1 MDISKHEVT
10 APKYQINIKD
20 ALRGLLIAAGT
31 AAGFIIQ
38 STVESGS
45 LDINWKKVGMAA
57 LAGGLTYIIKNY
69 FTPAVVKVPLSDVE
83 AQAAKDAGEPI
94 TNKTPI

>member
-10 APKYQINIKD
+10 APKYKINIKD

-45 LDINWKKVGMAA
+45 LDINWQKVGMAA
-57 LAGGLTYIIKNY
+57 IAGGLTYVIKNY
-69 FTPAVVKVPLSDVE
+69 FTPAVVKVPVSDLE
-83 AQAAKDAGEPI
+83 AEKAKELGTTIAAK
-94 TNKTPI
+94 